1 MRNRRESA
9 PAIADSRR
17 AHNRPGTE
25 SGSALAPATRSE
37 TRRIVQELLRN
48 RAAVI
53 GLIVLILII
62 IAALTAPLIAP
73 YHPHEQNLVE
83 ALQSPSGDH
92 LMGTDEFGR
101 DIFSRILHGAS
112 ISLRI
117 GLLAVAVACLIG
129 IPVGLCAAYYQ
140 GWLDTISLRLVDALL
155 AFPDILLALVVLTI
169 LGPSITSVTIGVGVA
184 QIPAFVR
191 LTRASTL
198 TVRELDYVS
207 AGHVIGASTRRII
220 FRHILPNAA
229 APLIVLASV
238 TVGAAILVGSGL
250 SFLGLGAQPPT
261 PEWGSMLISS
271 RLYMRDAPWIAIFP
285 GGAIMLTVFAINMFG
300 DGLRDALDARLR
312 IQ

>member
-1 MRNRRESA
+1 MKFRRQALLSTVDKPGAQHLAGAVSSA
-9 PAIADSRR
+9 AATPAS
-17 AHNRPGTE
+17 
-25 SGSALAPATRSE
+25 RSE
-37 TRRIVQELLRN
+37 ARRIIQELLRN
-48 RAAVI
+48 RGAVI
-53 GLIVLILII
+53 GLIVIAII
-62 IAALTAPLIAP
+62 VIAAFTAPFIAP
-73 YHPHEQNLVE
+73 YHPHDQVLID
-83 ALQSPSGDH
+83 ALQSPSREH

-140 GWLDTISLRLVDALL
+140 GWFDTISLRLVDALL

-184 QIPAFVR
+184 QIPSFVR

-198 TVRELDYVS
+198 TVRELEYVT
-207 AGHVIGASTRRII
+207 AGHVIGASNSRII

-238 TVGAAILVGSGL
+238 TVGSAILVGSGL

-285 GGAIMLTVFAINMFG
+285 GGAIMVTVFAINMFG